1 MIYYS
6 IFSIQKCRF
15 HDLKVKSFR
24 EKERKKK
31 GKKKVASKVTASF
44 MFANKSNQCFDVKI
58 LQNRV
63 FGGKVWHLLYSPLQ
77 LQIAQAFQS
86 QVQSPH
92 EELAKQIS
100 R

>member
-1 MIYYS
+1 
-6 IFSIQKCRF
+6 
-15 HDLKVKSFR
+15 
-24 EKERKKK
+24 
-31 GKKKVASKVTASF
+31 

-63 FGGKVWHLLYSPLQ
+63 FEGKVWHLLYSPLQ

-100 R
+100 RLIKIHKLAGNHFNH